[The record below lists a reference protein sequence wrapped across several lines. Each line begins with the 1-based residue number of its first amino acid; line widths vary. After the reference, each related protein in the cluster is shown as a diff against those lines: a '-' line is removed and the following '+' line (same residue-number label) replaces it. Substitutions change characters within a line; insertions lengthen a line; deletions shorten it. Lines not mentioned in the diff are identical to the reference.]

1 MTYLNA
7 KKYINSAPDAMH
19 ESDSN
24 ILALLDAMGNPHRR
38 IKYLRLA
45 GSNGKTVCAEML
57 ASIMSAADYR
67 VGCLRMPLREEPR
80 ENICIDRNCLS
91 MDEFSEF
98 TAEVRALSAER
109 GLTPT
114 KAEVLLAVALLAFR
128 KNNCDLYVIE
138 SDHFGEDPSRFLPAP
153 FAAVICG
160 TIPSNDLGAISRIR
174 SYIIKGVQEIISAPQ
189 NSEAHR
195 IIQDTCRSVNCR
207 LSIPSRMEISFGR
220 MTFVRTEFS
229 YKKKDYKLGLC
240 GKFQVYNAVL
250 VLEVMDMLRRKGL
263 SVSDEAVTR
272 GLERLKIPAKFE
284 IVSLSPLII
293 ADSTHTPVAIE
304 TVCDSL
310 ADFKSATGNKI
321 RLCLP
326 SGAIVDNYI
335 RALDARGYEIERLV
349 LSQDLSD
356 TPLPENA
363 ILCKTPKSLAKAA
376 LDGLTPDTVLLIS
389 GDHPFVIPVRYQI
402 LSTLCF

>member
-7 KKYINSAPDAMH
+7 KKYINSAPDAKH

-38 IKYLRLA
+38 IRYLRLA

-57 ASIMSAADYR
+57 MSVMAAADYR

-80 ENICIDRNCLS
+80 ENICIDKNSLS
-91 MDEFSEF
+91 MDEFSELV
-98 TAEVRALSAER
+98 ADIRAMSAQ
-109 GLTPT
+109 LDITLT
-114 KAEVLLAVALLAFR
+114 KAEILLAVALLSFR

-160 TIPSNDLGAISRIR
+160 TIPNNDLAAISRIR
-174 SYIIKGVQEIISAPQ
+174 SYITKGVQEIVSAPQ
-189 NSEAHR
+189 NNEAHK
-195 IIQDTCRSVNCR
+195 IIQETCRSVNCR

-220 MTFVRTEFS
+220 MTFVTTEFS
-229 YKKKDYKLGLC
+229 YRKKDYKLGLC

-250 VLEVMDMLRRKGL
+250 VLETVDMLRRKGF
-263 SVSDEAVTR
+263 SVSDGAVAL
-272 GLERLKIPAKFE
+272 GLVCLKIPAKFE
-284 IVSLSPLII
+284 VVSLSPLII

-310 ADFKSATGNKI
+310 SEFKEITGNKI

-326 SGAIVDNYI
+326 SSNIVDNYI
-335 RALDARGYEIERLV
+335 RALGARGYEIEKV
-349 LSQDLSD
+349 ILSQGGTDTSLS
-356 TPLPENA
+356 ENVVF
-363 ILCKTPKSLAKAA
+363 CKTPKSLAKAA
-376 LDGLTPDTVLLIS
+376 LDGLPPDTVLLIS
-389 GDHPFVIPVRYQI
+389 GDYPFVIPVRYQI